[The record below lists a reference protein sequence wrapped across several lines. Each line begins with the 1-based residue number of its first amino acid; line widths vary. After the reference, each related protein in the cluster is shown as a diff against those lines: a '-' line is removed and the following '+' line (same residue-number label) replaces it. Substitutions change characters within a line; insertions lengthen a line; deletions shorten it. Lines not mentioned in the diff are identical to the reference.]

1 SNPFLKLRIEE
12 PRDAPSLGSFELPN
26 RSRRMTRMMSS
37 SWARM
42 PPTIET
48 SERQV
53 QSPYR
58 PVPGAAAMLTAPCSG
73 YIRTPDGRA
82 RSVLLRGGQELPVFT
97 FGEQQHQPEAAP
109 SARLLV
115 GGELAPPGL
124 DQASGQVEPHRV
136 LQVLLLEHAARG
148 PEGAI

>member
-1 SNPFLKLRIEE
+1 QALCSLGAACASVRGAPGESPAGSPDEADSPSSLPSNPFLKLRIEE

-58 PVPGAAAMLTAPCSG
+58 PVPGAASNA
-73 YIRTPDGRA
+73 DGPLQRI
-82 RSVLLRGGQELPVFT
+82 
-97 FGEQQHQPEAAP
+97 HQDA
-109 SARLLV
+109 
-115 GGELAPPGL
+115 
-124 DQASGQVEPHRV
+124 
-136 LQVLLLEHAARG
+136 
-148 PEGAI
+148 